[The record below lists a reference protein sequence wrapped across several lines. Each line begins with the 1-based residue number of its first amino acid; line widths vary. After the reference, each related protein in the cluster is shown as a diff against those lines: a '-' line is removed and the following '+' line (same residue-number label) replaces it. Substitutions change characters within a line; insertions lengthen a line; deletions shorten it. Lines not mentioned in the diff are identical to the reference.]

1 MSFVMRTEHVGIAM
15 PRSRE
20 YRKGD
25 FFAGLSATAV
35 KDLESLLIASPW
47 PAHTLIFAENQ
58 PSTGIVFVLE
68 GAVKLSINSGDRR
81 LIIRIAK
88 TGEVLGLHSTISG
101 GPHVMT
107 AEALY
112 PIKVAR
118 LTPQTFLRFLA
129 RHPEAYGTVARETN
143 RSFNATCEK
152 LRALSLSPTVRSRL
166 AHLLL
171 GWSQT
176 GENDEGCAHCRLAFT
191 HEEIGEFIGASREA
205 VCRALTMLKYH
216 RLVVQHGST
225 LVIPSREAL
234 EKLASGNNRS
244 SIALRMPQDAQQGAE
259 SPDCGD
265 ADSPKSRS
273 LVRERTRE
281 GAVIGAAAPR
291 PWNTEFGGAQGLFNG
306 EIEQPEHAS

>member
-1 MSFVMRTEHVGIAM
+1 MSFVMHAEHVYIAM

-25 FFAGLSATAV
+25 FFAGLSATAL
-35 KDLESLLIASPW
+35 KDLESLLIASTW

-58 PSTGIVFVLE
+58 PSTGIVVVLE

-81 LIIRIAK
+81 LVIRIAK
-88 TGEVLGLHSTISG
+88 AGEVLGLHSTISG

-107 AEALY
+107 TETLY
-112 PIKVAR
+112 PIRVAR

-129 RHPEAYGTVARETN
+129 RHPEAYGTVAREMN
-143 RSFNATCEK
+143 RSFNAACER

-171 GWSQT
+171 GWSES
-176 GENDEGCAHCRLAFT
+176 GENDKSCAHCRLAFT

-205 VCRALTMLKYH
+205 VCRALTMLKYR

-225 LVIPSREAL
+225 LAIPSREAL
-234 EKLASGNNRS
+234 ERLASGNNRS
-244 SIALRMPQDAQQGAE
+244 PVALRMPQDAQQGTE
-259 SPDCGD
+259 LPDCGD
-265 ADSPKSRS
+265 AGSQKSRS
-273 LVRERTRE
+273 PLPERTQE
-281 GAVIGAAAPR
+281 GA
-291 PWNTEFGGAQGLFNG
+291 
-306 EIEQPEHAS
+306 